1 MKLQSTKWTG
11 ALALAAVLTASA
23 APVAAQTCA
32 PGASQ
37 LIVYHAGS
45 LTAAFS
51 QVEKLYTQQTGVCV
65 IDAAAGSV
73 DAARQI
79 TTGGKP
85 ADIYASADAEDI
97 DVLLKPHGLAKY
109 NIRFAEGQMVLAYT
123 TNSRQAATIAAPG
136 TFSPPD
142 FIPDAAPDWYLQL
155 TQPGVAIAGSHPF
168 LDPSGYRAD
177 LIFQLADL
185 QYGVPNLY
193 DTLVSHYSISKASD
207 ALGKTYD
214 YQLIYEHSAF
224 AAFNADAT
232 HAYRYVKL
240 PEAIG
245 LSDSGLNR
253 HYRKAYITIP
263 DLKPPFKEPPVRVH
277 ATRTTW
283 GLTIME
289 TATNRDNAIRFLDLL
304 FGSQGVAI
312 QTTTGPK
319 PISPPVVNREDFR
332 HLPRALRPLVSVEPG
347 DD

>member
-1 MKLQSTKWTG
+1 MKQTRPKLFA
-11 ALALAAVLTASA
+11 ALALALLA
-23 APVAAQTCA
+23 APAAAQSCA
-32 PGASQ
+32 PGTPQ
-37 LIVYHAGS
+37 LIIYHAGS
-45 LTAAFS
+45 LTAAFAPIE
-51 QVEKLYTQQTGVCV
+51 QLYTKMTGVCV
-65 IDAAAGSV
+65 TDASAGSV

-97 DVLLKPHGLAKY
+97 DVLLKPHGFAKY

-142 FIPDAAPDWYLQL
+142 FIPDAAPDWYNQL
-155 TQPGVAIAGSHPF
+155 IQPGVAIAGSHPF

-193 DTLVSHYSISKASD
+193 DTLVSHYSITKASD

-214 YQLIYEHSAF
+214 FQVIYEHSAF
-224 AAFNADAT
+224 QQFSADAT
-232 HAYRYVKL
+232 KSYRYVRL
-240 PEAIG
+240 PDAVA
-245 LSDSGLNR
+245 LSLDDLNR
-253 HYRKAYITIP
+253 HYRKAVITIP
-263 DLKPPFKEPPVRVH
+263 DLKPPFNEQPVRIH
-277 ATRTTW
+277 GTRTTW

-289 TATNRDNAIRFLDLL
+289 TAQNRDNAIAFLQLL

-312 QTTTGPK
+312 QTTVGPK
-319 PISPPVVNREDFR
+319 PISPPVVSRDDFR
-332 HLPRALRPLVSVEPG
+332 ELPRALKPLVKADR
-347 DD
+347 DDD

>member
-1 MKLQSTKWTG
+1 VPKIESTKWMG
-11 ALALAAVLTASA
+11 ALCFALALPA
-23 APVAAQTCA
+23 AAQTCA
-32 PGASQ
+32 PGTPQ
-37 LIVYHAGS
+37 LIIVHAGS
-45 LTAAFS
+45 LTAAFTP
-51 QVEKLYTQQTGVCV
+51 VEKLYTQMTGVCV
-65 IDAAAGSV
+65 VDAAAGSV

-79 TTGGKP
+79 TTGGKS

-97 DVLLKPHGLAKY
+97 DVLLKPHGFAKV
-109 NIRFAEGQMVLAYT
+109 NIRFAEGAMVLAYT

-142 FIPDAAPDWYLQL
+142 FVPDAAPDWYLQL
-155 TQPGVAIAGSHPF
+155 TAPGVAIAGSHPF

-193 DTLVSHYSISKASD
+193 DTLVSHYSISKTTD

-214 YQLIYEHSAF
+214 YQVIYEHSAF

-232 HAYRYVKL
+232 KTYRYVRL
-240 PEAIG
+240 PDTIG
-245 LSDSGLNR
+245 LSESDLNR
-253 HYRKAYITIP
+253 HYRKAVITIP
-263 DLKPPFKEPPVRVH
+263 DLKPPFREQPVRIH

-289 TATNRDNAIRFLDLL
+289 TAQNVDNAVAFLQLL

-312 QTTTGPK
+312 QTGTGPA
-319 PISPPVVNREDFR
+319 PISPPLVSREDFR
-332 HLPRALRPLVSVEPG
+332 HLPRALKPLVGVQDR
-347 DD
+347 DDD

>member
-1 MKLQSTKWTG
+1 LKWTG
-11 ALALAAVLTASA
+11 ALALAILA
-23 APVAAQTCA
+23 APAAAQTCA
-32 PGASQ
+32 PGTPQ

-45 LTAAFS
+45 LTAAFAP
-51 QVEKLYTQQTGVCV
+51 VEKLYTQTTGVCV
-65 IDAAAGSV
+65 VDAAAGSV

-97 DVLLKPHGLAKY
+97 DVLLKPHGFAKY
-109 NIRFAEGQMVLAYT
+109 NIRFAEGAMVLAYT
-123 TNSRQAATIAAPG
+123 TASKGAATIAAPG

-155 TQPGVAIAGSHPF
+155 IAPGVAIAGSHPF

-193 DTLVSHYSISKASD
+193 DTLLSHYSIAKASD

-214 YQLIYEHSAF
+214 YQVIYEHSAF
-224 AAFNADAT
+224 QQFSADAT
-232 HAYRYVKL
+232 KTYRYVRL
-240 PEAIG
+240 PDTIG
-245 LSDSGLNR
+245 LSDSALNR
-253 HYRKAYITIP
+253 HYRKASITVP
-263 DLKPPFKEPPVRVH
+263 DLKPPFNEEPVRIR

-289 TATNRDNAIRFLDLL
+289 TAQNRDNAIAFLQLL
-304 FGSQGVAI
+304 FGPQGVAL
-312 QTTTGPK
+312 QTVAGPK
-319 PISPPVVNREDFR
+319 PISPPVVSRRDFER
-332 HLPRALRPLVSVEPG
+332 LPHALRPLVSVQDR
-347 DD
+347 DDD